1 MKITVT
7 LSVIATAATL
17 LSGCG
22 NDTTANNTKSNDT
35 TASAPKSADELFD
48 AKYLQNVRT
57 ITKVPSLEMEMYRK
71 SARKVLAQLE
81 SGGAV
86 EAAKVQGIS
95 QDDYKKMAVEGLVK
109 EMQGTLREM
118 VREMPG
124 ETQQKVAMQQ
134 IMNMWL

>member
-1 MKITVT
+1 MKISVI
-7 LSVIATAATL
+7 LSVIAAAATL

-22 NDTTANNTKSNDT
+22 NDTTANKTKTNDT

-57 ITKVPSLEMEMYRK
+57 VTKVPSLEMEIYRK

-86 EAAKVQGIS
+86 EAAKAQGIS
-95 QDDYKKMAVEGLVK
+95 QDDYKKMAVEGLIK
-109 EMQGTLREM
+109 DLQGNMRKM
-118 VREMPG
+118 VREVSG
-124 ETQQKVAMQQ
+124 EIQQKVAMQQ
-134 IMNMWL
+134 MIMWL

>member
-95 QDDYKKMAVEGLVK
+95 LDDYKKMAVEGLVK
-109 EMQGTLREM
+109 EMQGTLRKM

-134 IMNMWL
+134 IMSMWL